1 MPGNYSPH
9 PSRLSCLLL
18 FVALVQRLLR
28 ARRTARLKLPR
39 PLLRNQSYTMSF
51 ESPEQSEKQDSLTC
65 AKVSRARSTR
75 ALLTAI
81 FAVRTRCLPA
91 ARTFQAACDPDSW
104 VTPLLLYSGAPWKQ
118 YQRNQSRAL
127 LHATTKIAMPTSRS
141 DLRAAPRSCTTN
153 PSCRCA
159 GATCGRSDPRCLL
172 APSLHATWVRWVIG
186 ALYDGTIYMSKNVR
200 GGST

>member
-1 MPGNYSPH
+1 MPGKYSPH

-104 VTPLLLYSGAPWKQ
+104 VTPLLLYSGAPWNNINEIKAGPC
-118 YQRNQSRAL
+118 YMPRQRSRCRPAE
-127 LHATTKIAMPTSRS
+127 ATCVPPR
-141 DLRAAPRSCTTN
+141 DRARQIPRADVRER
-153 PSCRCA
+153 PAA
-159 GATCGRSDPRCLL
+159 GATLGVSWHRPYTQHGCG
-172 APSLHATWVRWVIG
+172 G
-186 ALYDGTIYMSKNVR
+186 
-200 GGST
+200 